1 MGEVRAAPAD
11 RPAPQAGGAGA
22 GEGRPVQPERMMA
35 EQRDEGWTVSTLH
48 HVMDRLFRELEQRL
62 SQRFEDYDR
71 RYEDRFRNIEEQ
83 FKGIAASVTIA
94 FSSQEKA
101 VNAALAAAERAV
113 GKAEV
118 ATEKRLEGMNEFRS
132 TLSDQ
137 AALLMPRKE
146 AEERLFAIAE
156 RLQKIENMQAKQGG
170 GREQAVSSNQAA
182 MWATGILVAIGLAI
196 AAIVAS
202 FIKH

>member
-1 MGEVRAAPAD
+1 MPD
-11 RPAPQAGGAGA
+11 QRPNG
-22 GEGRPVQPERMMA
+22 
-35 EQRDEGWTVSTLH
+35 GWTPDLLY
-48 HVMDRLFRELEQRL
+48 HVMERLFRELEQRL
-62 SQRFEDYDR
+62 NQRFEDYDR
-71 RYEDRFRNIEEQ
+71 RYEDRFKNIEEQ

-118 ATEKRLEGMNEFRS
+118 ATEKRLEGMNEFRQ

-146 AEERLFAIAE
+146 SEERFAAFME
-156 RLQKIENMQAKQGG
+156 RMQKVENAQAKVGG
-170 GREQAVSSNQAA
+170 GREQSITNNQMT
-182 MWATGILVAIGLAI
+182 MWVVGTLVAIALGVAAI
-196 AAIVAS
+196 AATI
-202 FIKH
+202 FKH